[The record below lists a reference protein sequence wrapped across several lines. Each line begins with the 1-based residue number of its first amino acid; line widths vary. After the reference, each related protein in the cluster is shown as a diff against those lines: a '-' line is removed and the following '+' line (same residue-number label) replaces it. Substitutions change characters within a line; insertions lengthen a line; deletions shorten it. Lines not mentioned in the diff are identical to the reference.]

1 MDLYF
6 LNKAR
11 RRRSGTIAGAGKR
24 PRAHR
29 VRRPGRT
36 LPGRTLPADP
46 VAMPGHESGGS
57 VGRAHGL
64 ADVVGEIPVK
74 AASNPA
80 KFCSS
85 PRRAGAKIAFVQ
97 ISLCISII

>member
-1 MDLYF
+1 M
-6 LNKAR
+6 
-11 RRRSGTIAGAGKR
+11 
-24 PRAHR
+24 
-29 VRRPGRT
+29 
-36 LPGRTLPADP
+36 PADP

-74 AASNPA
+74 PASNPA
-80 KFCSS
+80 KFSSS
-85 PRRAGAKIAFVQ
+85 PRRAGAKMAFIQ

>member
-1 MDLYF
+1 M
-6 LNKAR
+6 
-11 RRRSGTIAGAGKR
+11 
-24 PRAHR
+24 
-29 VRRPGRT
+29 
-36 LPGRTLPADP
+36 PADP

-74 AASNPA
+74 PASNPA

-85 PRRAGAKIAFVQ
+85 PRRAGAKNGIYSNFPLYFNNMTICVQ
-97 ISLCISII
+97 GTERLALGLEIHILPASNPLCHV